1 MNKFIEDNFLCHFQL
16 RLTPNLKMKLQEL
29 FWIFFVTINIFIAV
43 NFLLTLFYRVVFYP
57 ARAILQI
64 LLQKG

>member
-1 MNKFIEDNFLCHFQL
+1 
-16 RLTPNLKMKLQEL
+16 MKLQEL

-43 NFLLTLFYRVVFYP
+43 NFLLTLFDRVVFYP

>member
-43 NFLLTLFYRVVFYP
+43 NFLLTLFDRVVFYP